1 MTNELKELIK
11 KANETLSEAQAAR
24 LAVIDYLEEE
34 YGIADTSMYEYFED
48 ECDWCYG
55 LNERKINIAIEECSK

>member
-11 KANETLSEAQAAR
+11 KANEKLSEAQAAR
-24 LAVIDYLEEE
+24 AEVIDYLEEH
-34 YGIADTSMYEYFED
+34 YDITDISGYDYFED

-55 LNERKINIAIEECSK
+55 LNERKINMAIEHSK

>member
-1 MTNELKELIK
+1 MTKELQELIK

-24 LAVIDYLEEE
+24 TEVIDYLEEH
-34 YGIADTSMYEYFED
+34 YDITDISGYDYFED

-55 LNERKINIAIEECSK
+55 LNVEKINMAIEQSK

>member
-11 KANETLSEAQAAR
+11 KANEKLNEAQDAR
-24 LAVIDYLEEE
+24 SAVIEYLEEH
-34 YGIADTSMYEYFED
+34 YDITDTSGYDYFED

-55 LNERKINIAIEECSK
+55 LNVEKINMAIEQSK